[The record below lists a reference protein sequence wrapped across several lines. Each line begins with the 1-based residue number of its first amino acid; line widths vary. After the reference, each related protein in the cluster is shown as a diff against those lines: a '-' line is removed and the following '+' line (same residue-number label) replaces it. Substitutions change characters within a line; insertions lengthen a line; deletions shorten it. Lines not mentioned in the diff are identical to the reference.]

1 MYLLRLLIIFVLA
14 ISISACSLFREEVK
28 QEVKKE
34 EVKQEIKVTTDKAT
48 IKGTVTIPGLGP
60 VPVDVTIS
68 QSGKEETKSKSEVK
82 EETIGTKDTSSPA
95 AETGFGWF
103 QSFIIL
109 LLGGG
114 GVGAVINKI
123 KNNTISRITEGVD
136 SFLEEDPKAGNVLKT
151 HLSKKLDRADKELIK
166 KVKK

>member
-1 MYLLRLLIIFVLA
+1 MILVVL
-14 ISISACSLFREEVK
+14 SISGCSLWRTETQ

-34 EVKQEIKVTTDKAT
+34 EIKQEVKVTSDKAT

-60 VPVDVTIS
+60 VPVDVVIT
-68 QSGKEETKSKSEVK
+68 QSGKEESKSKTEIKEDSKETSES
-82 EETIGTKDTSSPA
+82 SSPA
-95 AETGFGWF
+95 AQQGFGWM

-114 GVGAVINKI
+114 GVGAVINKL

-136 SFLEEDPKAGNVLKT
+136 SFLEEDPKAGDVLKT
-151 HLSKKLDRADKELIK
+151 HLSKKLDRGDKALIK
-166 KVKK
+166 KVKR